1 MFEDTALMTQGVKL
15 YTRDRLNTHICE
27 SFRHDKHVRCDIRK
41 QHQHQSMDDC
51 FQLIENIADSIS
63 AQILKLPPAERETK
77 FNQLIEQHKGE
88 ITCKIQPEL
97 WQYWHQIDAAHR

>member
-1 MFEDTALMTQGVKL
+1 MIKI
-15 YTRDRLNTHICE
+15 YTRDRLNTFICE
-27 SFRHDKHVRCDIRK
+27 SFEHNKHVRSQVRK
-41 QHQHQSMDDC
+41 QHRHQSMDDC

-88 ITCKIQPEL
+88 ITDKIQPEL
-97 WQYWHQIDAAHR
+97 WEYWYEIDEAKR